1 VDMKSGVDIWW
12 MNGINGDNAVN
23 LILLLLL
30 ENISL
35 SWNLETL
42 AREYG
47 LSYSSLFSFLGGHRS
62 IYCFNISDTCPF
74 FQYSISLLFFNCN
87 FCIATS
93 HFLQQNF

>member
-1 VDMKSGVDIWW
+1 MCVDMKSGVDIWW
-12 MNGINGDNAVN
+12 MNGINGDNGVN

-47 LSYSSLFSFLGGHRS
+47 LSYSSLFSFFRRAS
-62 IYCFNISDTCPF
+62 KYV
-74 FQYSISLLFFNCN
+74 LF
-87 FCIATS
+87 
-93 HFLQQNF
+93 